1 MAYPFRLVLDDFC
14 HSHLPLK
21 STGMLIL
28 LFLLENVWQCFA
40 QAEKLWAAAKDNVGD
55 CGNLRVRDAH
65 DSVLDAAACPAH
77 PALETSH
84 LHFTGFTIWSSQ
96 TPGTKQAKPV
106 LPNTMAS
113 VS

>member
-40 QAEKLWAAAKDNVGD
+40 RAEKLGATAKDNVGD

-65 DSVLDAAACPAH
+65 DPVLDAAARPAH
-77 PALETSH
+77 PALEVI
-84 LHFTGFTIWSSQ
+84 HFHH
-96 TPGTKQAKPV
+96 A
-106 LPNTMAS
+106 
-113 VS
+113 

>member
-28 LFLLENVWQCFA
+28 RFRLGEGWQCVA
-40 QAEKLWAAAKDNVGD
+40 RAEKLGTTAKDNVGD

-65 DSVLDAAACPAH
+65 DSVLDAATRPAH
-77 PALETSH
+77 PALES
-84 LHFTGFTIWSSQ
+84 I
-96 TPGTKQAKPV
+96 
-106 LPNTMAS
+106 
-113 VS
+113 